1 MDFTFRPKYAS
12 CAALIFVAASH
23 CRTGSADEFSV
34 VRGGAPQAVIRVDV
48 RNATTAGRET
58 LLDNARRLSEA
69 VRQASGAE
77 LRIDEGDAGA
87 DVAAVVLA
95 RVDAQPDVAREAGF
109 RSTAFDAYAVVA
121 RPGRLYL
128 LGRSEAAVGHA
139 VADVLRG
146 WGFRYYAPSPRWHIV
161 PRQADLVVSGVRLDE
176 PALLTRKI
184 WYAYGHGGEGLKRL
198 MDDHRSWSIA
208 NRLSDVNLTQT
219 GHSYGNIILRNQ
231 KEFAEHPE
239 YYALLPDGK
248 RDAERAAV
256 ARKFC
261 TSNPGLLE
269 LVAADRLRLLE
280 EQKRANPAA
289 YMVSVDP
296 SDGEGACGCPDCA
309 KLGTTTDRVLH
320 LANYVARKLR
330 EKHPEAWVGLYAYSS
345 HRLPPTIAVEPN
357 VYVQVAMGFN
367 RTQYTLAELVEL
379 WSKKVGAVGLREYYG
394 VEAWDWGLPG
404 RMRGSRVD
412 YHRRW
417 IPYFAERNVNAVNAE
432 TNSNWGGQTLGHY
445 VAAQLMWNPKAD
457 VDGMVDE
464 FFRLSFG
471 EAAPTMRRLYGRFDA
486 APPLRSATLSP
497 MFDDLEAAW
506 SQTSDEAVRG
516 RLADL
521 KAYLVYAAKYRDFEL
536 VQSRQTS
543 RNDDYYAALRP
554 LMEYAYRIRERDCV
568 HYYALARRLCNG
580 LPIQD
585 KRLDFY
591 LANREAE
598 PVWMTGDPYSDEE
611 IGGLFADVRR
621 QLQDDKDPTVT
632 FSRYLDRLEAPG
644 DDAGP
649 SRILGRDETS
659 VARFRKSLRAYL
671 QTAAKQTA
679 RLGVA
684 ATGRSAM
691 VTVYLR
697 DDDVLHRQEVRPA
710 PTSDTSAD
718 GGAKPESLRFDDVEF
733 ELPKAGEYR
742 LEIEGDSVLRVP
754 RDVSLVYEAS
764 PMRPA
769 WIDYSGPH
777 YFYVP
782 RGTKELYLDAEP
794 RVGLVAPGAKK
805 KIEVGPTDRLEGR
818 SYAVVPVP
826 EGADGRVWHTT
837 PGTRGTVMFLNVPPL
852 LSLHRETILVPRE
865 AVDPSEANSRAA
877 DPNER

>member
-1 MDFTFRPKYAS
+1 MKLGFRIAS
-12 CAALIFVAASH
+12 AIVMACSVNTSP
-23 CRTGSADEFSV
+23 ADEFTV
-34 VRGGAPQAVIRVDV
+34 VSNGEPRGVIRVDAQ
-48 RNATTAGRET
+48 NTTAAGRES
-58 LLDNARRLSEA
+58 LLQSARWLAEG
-69 VRQASGAE
+69 VKQASGAE
-77 LRIDEGDAGA
+77 LMIEEGEASGDTP
-87 DVAAVVLA
+87 AVVLA
-95 RVDAQPDVAREAGF
+95 RADAQPDAAREAGF
-109 RSTAFDAYAVVA
+109 RSETFEAYAVVA
-121 RPGRLYL
+121 RPKRLYL
-128 LGRSEAAVGHA
+128 LGRSEAAVGYA

-161 PRQADLVVSGVRLDE
+161 PHATDLVVRGTRLDE

-184 WYAYGHGGEGLKRL
+184 WYAYGHAGGDLKRL
-198 MDDHRSWSIA
+198 MDDHRRWSIA

-219 GHSYGNIILRNQ
+219 GHSYGNIILRNP

-239 YYALLPDGK
+239 YYALLADGK
-248 RDAERAAV
+248 RDSERAVV

-296 SDGEGACGCPDCA
+296 SDGEGTCHCPECA

-320 LANYVARKLR
+320 LANHVARKLR
-330 EKHPEAWVGLYAYSS
+330 NKHPEAWVGLYAYSS

-445 VAAQLMWNPKAD
+445 VAAQLMWNPQAN
-457 VDGMVDE
+457 VDTMVDE

-471 EAAPTMRRLYGRFDA
+471 EAAPTMRRLYAQFDA
-486 APPLRSATLSP
+486 APALRSATLRP
-497 MFDDLEAAW
+497 MFDELEAAW
-506 SQTSDEAVRG
+506 SQTSDEAVRR

-521 KAYLVYAAKYRDFEL
+521 MAYLVYASKYRDFEL
-536 VQSRQTS
+536 VQSRQAS
-543 RNDDYYAALRP
+543 RNDEYYAALRP
-554 LMEYAYRIRERDCV
+554 LMEYAWRIRERDCV

-580 LPIQD
+580 LPVQD

-591 LANREAE
+591 LANRETK
-598 PVWMTGDPYSDEE
+598 PVWMTGEPYSDEE
-611 IGGLFADVRR
+611 IRKLFADVRR
-621 QLQDDKDPTVT
+621 RLAEDKDPTVT
-632 FSRYLDRLEAPG
+632 FSRYLDRVAPPG

-649 SRILGRDETS
+649 SRILGMDEMS
-659 VARFRKSLRAYL
+659 VARFRKNLRGYL
-671 QTAAKQTA
+671 QTSAKQTV

-684 ATGRSAM
+684 ATGRSAV
-691 VTVYLR
+691 VTVYVR
-697 DDDVLHRQEVRPA
+697 EDEVLHRQEVRPSPSPEA
-710 PTSDTSAD
+710 AAGAS
-718 GGAKPESLRFDDVEF
+718 AKPDAYRFDDVAF

-742 LEIEGDSVLRVP
+742 VEIEGDCVLRVP
-754 RDVSLVYEAS
+754 QDVALVYEAS
-764 PMRPA
+764 PTRPA

-782 RGTKELYLDAEP
+782 RGTKELYVDAEP
-794 RVGLVAPGAKK
+794 RVGLVAPGAKA
-805 KIEVGPTDRLEGR
+805 KIEIGPADRVAQQ

-837 PGTRGTVMFLNVPPL
+837 PDTRGTVMFLNIPPL
-852 LSLHRETILVPRE
+852 LSLHRGTILVPRE
-865 AVDPSEANSRAA
+865 AVDPSDANSRAA